1 MIWDDNR
8 GVIRALCEEWNQAH
22 PDQTVQLIV
31 SPWDGYWDK
40 LFAMMVAHDA
50 PDVFWLTPVYRV
62 TYISRGQLLDLSPYV
77 ERDSFSLDDFQPR
90 ELVMDWVVDGKVY
103 GINRDFDTIGLFY
116 NRRLFEE
123 AGIPYPDDTWDW
135 NRLLEVALEF
145 KDYFARTGQDDK
157 WPLDIPTW
165 DQGGWQNLVWQNG
178 GRTLSEDGT
187 RFMLDQPEAVEALQW
202 QADLIFKHRVCPI
215 SGAGAVG
222 GIELFTAGKLAMT
235 YHGSWTVR
243 QVAATKDLDWDVAV
257 LPKGRQRAVVTN
269 GLAECVWRGTE
280 HPELC
285 WEFVKYLTSDACQR
299 RLPVIASRRTATREW
314 LQSNI
319 YARETDGEM
328 RRVMIPESGHVFI
341 DMLDYARARPI
352 TPDLLE
358 WTDALSK
365 YTQALLQAGEM
376 DAKEA
381 MRRAA
386 EEVNPILQRSR

>member
-1 MIWDDNR
+1 
-8 GVIRALCEEWNQAH
+8 
-22 PDQTVQLIV
+22 
-31 SPWDGYWDK
+31 
-40 LFAMMVAHDA
+40 
-50 PDVFWLTPVYRV
+50 
-62 TYISRGQLLDLSPYV
+62 
-77 ERDSFSLDDFQPR
+77 
-90 ELVMDWVVDGKVY
+90 
-103 GINRDFDTIGLFY
+103 
-116 NRRLFEE
+116 
-123 AGIPYPDDTWDW
+123 
-135 NRLLEVALEF
+135 
-145 KDYFARTGQDDK
+145 
-157 WPLDIPTW
+157 
-165 DQGGWQNLVWQNG
+165 
-178 GRTLSEDGT
+178 
-187 RFMLDQPEAVEALQW
+187 MLDQPEAIEALQW

-269 GLAECVWRGTE
+269 GLAECVWSGTDE
-280 HPELC
+280 PELC

-299 RLPVIASRRTATREW
+299 RLPVIASRKTATRSW
-314 LQSNI
+314 LQSNV
-319 YARETDGEM
+319 YEREADGET
-328 RRVMIPESGHVFI
+328 REVMIPESGHVFI

-376 DAKEA
+376 DAEEA

-386 EEVNPILQRSR
+386 EEVDPILQRGR